1 MKTKL
6 RYMENP
12 VAAASTRP
20 QNHRSQFIGKN
31 LQMEDEEG
39 EVFNNTYLTDMKNG
53 GKFSPPTERDSV
65 RWSELQTRNSMCL
78 PHMRSTY
85 TAQYA
90 DQDVREEDIKVSDI
104 EKTFVIPSE
113 KSKVKKLRFNET
125 LSVRKILR
133 FED

>member
-1 MKTKL
+1 
-6 RYMENP
+6 MENP
-12 VAAASTRP
+12 VSAAASTRS
-20 QNHRSQFIGKN
+20 QNHRSQLIGKN

-53 GKFSPPTERDSV
+53 DGRFSPSNERDSV

-90 DQDVREEDIKVSDI
+90 DQDLREEDIKVSDI

-125 LSVRKILR
+125 LRVRKILR
-133 FED
+133 FEE

>member
-12 VAAASTRP
+12 VSAAATRP
-20 QNHRSQFIGKN
+20 HRSQLIGKN

-53 GKFSPPTERDSV
+53 GRFSPPTERDSV
-65 RWSELQTRNSMCL
+65 RWSELQSRNSMCL

-113 KSKVKKLRFNET
+113 KSKVKKLRFNEN